1 MITFADGKPNVATF
15 RKTAAAIL
23 NAFHEMEKNAVDVDA
38 EKLNVIKTT
47 AKLIKSDIKLVK
59 ATSETYP

>member
-1 MITFADGKPNVATF
+1 
-15 RKTAAAIL
+15 
-23 NAFHEMEKNAVDVDA
+23 MEKNAVDVDA

-59 ATSETYP
+59 ATSETYPWVETEAGQHVNFLLNLL